1 MAARCVAT
9 LMLAFAS
16 AAPALADTVI
26 VTQRGRTFEPAAV
39 EIAVGDSIRIVN
51 DDGDLLHHAYLEDP
65 SFTFDIGEQAG
76 GSSNEVM
83 FPVAGVFDVFC
94 GIHPKMGLTVTVR

>member
-9 LMLAFAS
+9 LVL
-16 AAPALADTVI
+16 ALASTATAAAEVVT

-39 EIAVGDSIRIVN
+39 EIAVGDTIRIVN

-65 SFTFDIGEQAG
+65 FFSFDIGEQTG
-76 GSSNEVM
+76 GAANDVM
-83 FPVAGVFDVFC
+83 FPVSGVFNVFC

>member
-1 MAARCVAT
+1 MAARLAVTFLLALTAT
-9 LMLAFAS
+9 
-16 AAPALADTVI
+16 AAALADTVT
-26 VTQRGRTFEPAAV
+26 VTQRGRMFEPAAV

-65 SFTFDIGEQAG
+65 AFTFDIGEQAG
-76 GSSNEVM
+76 GASNDVM
-83 FPVAGVFDVFC
+83 FPVAGVFNVFC